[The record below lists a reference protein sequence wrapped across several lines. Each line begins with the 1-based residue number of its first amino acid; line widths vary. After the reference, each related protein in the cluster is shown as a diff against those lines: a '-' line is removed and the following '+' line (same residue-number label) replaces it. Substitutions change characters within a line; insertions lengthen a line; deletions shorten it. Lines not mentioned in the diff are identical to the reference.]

1 MLFPKHLHKYSDP
14 KQSLRFPDICTLL
27 LSPDAGSPL
36 PHTVPLPVVYEL
48 HEEKL
53 TASSLHCIFFWNNEI
68 VPLPKTPSP
77 DSL

>member
-14 KQSLRFPDICTLL
+14 MQSLRSHDICSLL

-48 HEEKL
+48 HEERL
-53 TASSLHCIFFWNNEI
+53 TAFSPHRIFFSNNGTI
-68 VPLPKTPSP
+68 LLPKMPSL

>member
-1 MLFPKHLHKYSDP
+1 MMQYTEQELARIVNERDEEEL
-14 KQSLRFPDICTLL
+14 
-27 LSPDAGSPL
+27 
-36 PHTVPLPVVYEL
+36 YEL

-77 DSL
+77 DFL